1 MGDALADGAAPR
13 ALHDGRSPDAALFLY
28 GGRRLSGVTPGR
40 EADMSVIRIAV
51 AALGF
56 ACFAAPVRAEPVD
69 PWPGL
74 RAEIFRER
82 AISESGS
89 AVTLEGPVRAEDAA
103 IVPMTLRFADP
114 DRVRAAT
121 LVIDQNPMPVAAVFT
136 FGPDTGVAFV
146 ATRVR
151 VNAYT
156 NVHVVAEMQ
165 DGALRGV
172 AKFVKAAG
180 GCSAPAVKNQ
190 DEANA
195 NLGKMKYRAFAS
207 ADPNRREA
215 QIMIR
220 HPNNSG
226 MQMDQLTRLY
236 IPAHFIDRVEV
247 RQGDALIFSMEGG
260 ISLSEDPHF
269 RFSYRPNGAK
279 TISVVAHDNQGGAY
293 RAEWPVADGS

>member
-1 MGDALADGAAPR
+1 M
-13 ALHDGRSPDAALFLY
+13 F
-28 GGRRLSGVTPGR
+28 
-40 EADMSVIRIAV
+40 VIRIV
-51 AALGF
+51 FAAIGF
-56 ACFAAPVRAEPVD
+56 ACFAASVRGEPAD

-74 RAEIFRER
+74 RAEIFQDR
-82 AISESGS
+82 AISESEGS
-89 AVTLEGPVRAEDAA
+89 VTLEAPARAEDAA

-136 FGPDTGVAFV
+136 FGPDSGVAFV

-156 NVHVVAEMQ
+156 NVHAVTEMR
-165 DGALRGV
+165 DGGLRG
-172 AKFVKAAG
+172 AMKFVKAAG
-180 GCSAPAVKNQ
+180 GCSAPAVKDQ

-195 NLGKMKYRAFAS
+195 NLGKMKYRAFPS
-207 ADPNRREA
+207 ADPTRREA

-236 IPAHFIDRVEV
+236 IPAHFIDKVEV
-247 RQGDALIFSMEGG
+247 RQGDALILSMEGG
-260 ISLSEDPHF
+260 ISLSEDPNF

-279 TISVVAHDNQGGAY
+279 TISVVAHDNKGGEY
-293 RAEWPVADGS
+293 RAEWPVGDAS